1 MLNTNL
7 IKIVSDLE
15 ELIQDWKSGMIDESE
30 FKLDLLTLVR
40 SVENN
45 FMDEKIEADL
55 AAGKKVM
62 GRMRNPI
69 TGKDEEML
77 QTEFICQKCGKKWL
91 WGTGHN
97 GDTFYCPRCSKRTDR
112 LVPRDDELTRAE
124 TEDRQIEELRAEA
137 KAE

>member
-69 TGKDEEML
+69 TRKDEDLHE
-77 QTEFICQKCGKKWL
+77 TEFICQNCGRKIL
-91 WGTGHN
+91 WKEGYD
-97 GDTFYCPRCSKRTDR
+97 GDTFYCPECSKK
-112 LVPRDDELTRAE
+112 VAN
-124 TEDRQIEELRAEA
+124 
-137 KAE
+137 K